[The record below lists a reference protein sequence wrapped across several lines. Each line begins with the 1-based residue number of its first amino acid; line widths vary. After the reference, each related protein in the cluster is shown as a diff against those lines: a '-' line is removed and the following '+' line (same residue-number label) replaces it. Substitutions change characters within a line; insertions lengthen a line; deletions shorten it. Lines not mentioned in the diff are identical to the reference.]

1 MNRLRRLLG
10 EIRKRSLW
18 QVLASYAFGSWII
31 LQIAETLSS
40 LIGLPLWFGQA
51 VLLVLLPG
59 LPVVLVT
66 AALQHTRV
74 SDAAEPKPASW
85 MRRLF
90 TWQNAVVAGVLAFAS
105 LGVGTTGYLGA
116 RAAGI
121 GTFGTLLARG
131 CDAQP
136 RICKQRLDLWWT
148 SLV

>member
-18 QVLASYAFGSWII
+18 QVLASYVLGSWII

-85 MRRLF
+85 TRKLF
-90 TWQNAVVAGVLAFAS
+90 TRFAS
-105 LGVGTTGYLGA
+105 A
-116 RAAGI
+116 RCSPVRHVHES
-121 GTFGTLLARG
+121 TKSQVAR
-131 CDAQP
+131 
-136 RICKQRLDLWWT
+136 R
-148 SLV
+148 